1 MNIELVSYFLVMALV
16 IFGIF
21 KNSITLHPIRFKCE
35 NYILNTYLYLILS
48 WAVIMSTNAVL
59 SSYDVQLHDLFS
71 SQLSI
76 VLMIGC
82 MGLLVAVMFIP
93 PRFFFSKH
101 ALYILELILLGLLM
115 YPHYVNNKDAFT
127 LAALSTFV
135 IIIILSLVAFSFPD
149 KIKNSWGMYLG
160 IGLISLLVA
169 RIVDIYLNKKQTR
182 NKWLA
187 YLSIVLFS
195 VYVLYDTK
203 RVLEHSKTCVSAD
216 YINESMGLFLD
227 SFNIFVNSIKS

>member
-21 KNSITLHPIRFKCE
+21 KNSITLHPIQFKCE

-82 MGLLVAVMFIP
+82 MGLLMAVMFVP
-93 PRFFFSKH
+93 ATFFFSKH
-101 ALYILELILLGLLM
+101 ALYMLELILLGLFV
-115 YPHYVNNKDAFT
+115 YPHYVNNKTAFT
-127 LAALSTFV
+127 FASLSALA
-135 IIIILSLVAFSFPD
+135 IIVILSLGAFLFPD
-149 KIKNSWGMYLG
+149 KIKDSWGMYLG
-160 IGLISLLVA
+160 IGLISLFVV
-169 RIVDIYLNKKQTR
+169 RIVDIFLPKKKPR
-182 NKWLA
+182 HKWIA
-187 YLSIVLFS
+187 YLSVVLFS
-195 VYVLYDTK
+195 IYILYDTK
-203 RVLEHSKTCVSAD
+203 RVLEHSKTCVNAD
-216 YINESMGLFLD
+216 YINEAMGLFLD
-227 SFNIFVNSIKS
+227 SFNIFVNSIN